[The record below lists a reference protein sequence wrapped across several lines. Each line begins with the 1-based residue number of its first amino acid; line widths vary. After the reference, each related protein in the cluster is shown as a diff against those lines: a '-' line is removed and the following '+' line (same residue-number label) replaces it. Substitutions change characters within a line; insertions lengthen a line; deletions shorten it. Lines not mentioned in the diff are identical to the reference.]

1 MESQDLFQGPQA
13 AREDEEEALS
23 ALSGGEDG
31 AAGTISVVPSRD
43 VDKLTVDEISG
54 AGGVG
59 WLTAILFWKMKIK
72 ETLGTWGMGLR

>member
-72 ETLGTWGMGLR
+72 ER